1 MFLPE
6 VKSKVNEDISI
17 LIKLDN
23 YSFNL
28 ICECGDA
35 SGLTVKECQNTEAIF
50 ISHTHIDHF
59 INFDFILRHQI
70 GIGRRIIICGPEGI
84 TQQVQSKIKGYQ
96 WNLIEENSITY
107 EIREI
112 KKDGHIEIAEINP
125 PHWEIK
131 TLENKNFDTLY
142 KNERFSVDFVILDHK
157 TDSIAYLFQ
166 EEDTVKIDLSKS
178 EFKGGIWVRE
188 LKTAYE
194 QGNET
199 ALIKIENKDY
209 PAAELFYMLETK
221 KGDSLGVIMDHAANE
236 ANHKKIQSIFQDC
249 NQAFIECFYKAEDK
263 EFAKL
268 NFHSYSEESAKI
280 MKICNIKKATPV
292 HFSRKYKEEEV
303 KVLMEEFY
311 THLK

>member
-23 YSFNL
+23 YSFNF

-35 SGLTVKECQNTEAIF
+35 SDLTVKECQNTEAIF

-59 INFDFILRHQI
+59 INFDFVLRHQI

-112 KKDGHIEIAEINP
+112 KRDGQVEISEINP
-125 PHWEIK
+125 PHWEIIK
-131 TLENKNFDTLY
+131 LENKNPDTLY
-142 KNERFSVDFVILDHK
+142 KNKRFTVDFVILDHK
-157 TDSIAYLFQ
+157 TDSIAYLFK

-178 EFKGGIWVRE
+178 EFKGGKWVSE
-188 LKTAYE
+188 LKTAFE
-194 QGNET
+194 KGDET
-199 ALIKIENKDY
+199 ALIKIDHQEFKV
-209 PAAELFYMLETK
+209 AELFHLLEIK
-221 KGDSLGVIMDHAANE
+221 QGDSLGVIMDHAANE
-236 ANHKKIQSIFQDC
+236 ANHKKIQSLFQNC

-280 MKICNIKKATPV
+280 MKTCNVKTATPV

-303 KVLMEEFY
+303 KVLLDEFY

>member
-131 TLENKNFDTLY
+131 TLENKNPDTLY

-209 PAAELFYMLETK
+209 QAAELFYMLETK